1 MLVVKVVVIFE
12 AVVVVVEVGLDVDKV
27 DNDDVDVVVE
37 VVVKRV
43 KVDDLAGLN
52 GQESTTSS
60 T

>member
-43 KVDDLAGLN
+43 KVDDLSGLN

>member
-27 DNDDVDVVVE
+27 DNDDVDVVV
-37 VVVKRV
+37 KRV
-43 KVDDLAGLN
+43 KVDDLSGLN